1 MNQVYG
7 ITQVVHIRNQSI
19 YLNDACVFTD
29 KSDSDDF
36 LINAYKHLGIAYPKF
51 YKMDTLSKY
60 GFIAAE
66 YLMKGKKTG
75 QHSPYRQGIILQNH
89 SSSLDTDRK
98 YQESIADI
106 ASPALFVYTLPNIV
120 MGELAIRHTL
130 KGENTFF
137 VADAFNANELSS
149 YVQILT
155 STEILSQVIIGYI
168 ELDEGKPDIF
178 FCLIEQ
184 GGDVQMNA
192 AILQA
197 LYAKHPSVMGTI

>member
-1 MNQVYG
+1 
-7 ITQVVHIRNQSI
+7 
-19 YLNDACVFTD
+19 
-29 KSDSDDF
+29 
-36 LINAYKHLGIAYPKF
+36 
-51 YKMDTLSKY
+51 MDTLSKY

-155 STEILSQVIIGYI
+155 STEILSQVITGYI

-184 GGDVQMNA
+184 GGDVQINA
-192 AILQA
+192 TILQA
-197 LYAKHPSVMGTI
+197 LYAKHPSAMGTI